1 MARQPSKG
9 FRGKGEDLAI
19 AEASK
24 PSEAANGIGSD
35 NGPDGQAVNHREVT
49 WAECR
54 AYLIAA
60 QERFLPELICR
71 AWVPCS
77 TAPESFMGQYCGFPL
92 ERSNEYKF
100 LLNTG
105 RNAA

>member
-9 FRGKGEDLAI
+9 FRSKGEDLAI
-19 AEASK
+19 AETSK
-24 PSEAANGIGSD
+24 PSEVANGIGSD
-35 NGPDGQAVNHREVT
+35 NGPDGQAVDHREIT

-60 QERFLPELICR
+60 QERLLPDLICR
-71 AWVPCS
+71 AWVPCP
-77 TAPESFMGQYCGFPL
+77 TAPDVFMGQHCGFPVV
-92 ERSNEYKF
+92 RCTKYRF

-105 RNAA
+105 RYEA